1 MIIKMATWPKKCAP
15 SEQVQK
21 CEDIRAWFEEKTR
34 ITTTLHILLDSTSSF
49 KIIALQFG
57 FKLLENFFFIL
68 RICDDLFRIQYVIW
82 RQVQFFPK
90 SDSNILEFLNLH
102 TRSTLFSFKRS
113 FLFSS
118 KIFFYLLRRKCR
130 EKRAWWFF
138 VLIECILIPLL
149 CMCRNAV

>member
-1 MIIKMATWPKKCAP
+1 MATWPKKCAP
-15 SEQVQK
+15 SEQVHK

-68 RICDDLFRIQYVIW
+68 WICDDLFRIQYVIW

-118 KIFFYLLRRKCR
+118 KIFFFFSEGSAGR
-130 EKRAWWFF
+130 ERERGRASMMIF
-138 VLIECILIPLL
+138 CTNRMYP
-149 CMCRNAV
+149 NSTAVHV

>member
-1 MIIKMATWPKKCAP
+1 MATWPKKCAP

-57 FKLLENFFFIL
+57 FRLLENFFFIL
-68 RICDDLFRIQYVIW
+68 RICDDVWDSICNLAPSSI
-82 RQVQFFPK
+82 FPK

-130 EKRAWWFF
+130 ERERERESDDFS
-138 VLIECILIPLL
+138 CILIPLL

>member
-1 MIIKMATWPKKCAP
+1 MSRCRNVRILEPDSKKKHELLL
-15 SEQVQK
+15 S
-21 CEDIRAWFEEKTR
+21 
-34 ITTTLHILLDSTSSF
+34 TLHLLLDSTSSF

-68 RICDDLFRIQYVIW
+68 WICDDLFRIQYVIW

-130 EKRAWWFF
+130 ERVMIFRVF
-138 VLIECILIPLL
+138 
-149 CMCRNAV
+149 